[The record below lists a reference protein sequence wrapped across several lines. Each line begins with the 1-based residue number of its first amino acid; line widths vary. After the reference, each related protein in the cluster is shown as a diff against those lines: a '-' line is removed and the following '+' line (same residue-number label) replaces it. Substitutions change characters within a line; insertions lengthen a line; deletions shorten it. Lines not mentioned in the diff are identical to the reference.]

1 MRLLPKFSLPE
12 PLRRSRTL
20 AFARFLYA
28 RFYEVNIPQVS
39 SSLTFTT
46 LLALVPLFTVV
57 VVVVS
62 AFPVF
67 ADFSAQFHRLVS
79 EIMMPAG
86 VAAVSDYIFQ
96 FRDHARLGE

>member
-20 AFARFLYA
+20 AFARFLYD
-28 RFYEVNIPQVS
+28 RFNEVDIPQVA

-67 ADFSAQFHRLVS
+67 ADFSAQFQHMVS
-79 EIMMPAG
+79 AIMMPAG
-86 VAAVSDYIFQ
+86 VAAVSATPNCTAD
-96 FRDHARLGE
+96 ARSG